1 MDENQEPIE
10 KNNELE
16 SKPQEQNTETN
27 NKEQEIVTEKVEEQ
41 DIVIESQ
48 ELVLANQNEEP
59 IKENKEKKGSYITG
73 TIGAILGGLVAAI
86 PWILTYTFANMI
98 VAALAIII
106 AGGAFLGYKIFKGK
120 IGKAFPVIITI
131 VSLLVVTIVTTV
143 ICPSILMIQSE
154 YPITWDNLISLYIS
168 EARTNV
174 RDAIIQDLIVSL
186 VFTIIGIASI
196 VHSISVQIKNGADG
210 DKIQFNTVAMYEE
223 LKEQVKEQSET
234 VKKACLGLNCMSKE
248 NKATKQEIINEL
260 EMTYNLERKKAKQY
274 FATCGAYKLLKK
286 NKGKYYYDEAEELLK
301 IENLNSRRVSPRK
314 IIVIT
319 IVALV
324 LGVLAGIL
332 VSNLNKENYTIS
344 GTSVELEI
352 ADTQNFYGT
361 REEIINAFGEEAAS
375 YYDFILF
382 DKNEKYEL
390 YGQVVSK
397 EYYEDADFATVIQED
412 RDYYAPYVGEDI
424 ISDVEDKKL
433 GEDAFKSYNYTYA
446 GTSGEQ
452 YRAIIYLY
460 EEENNYIWINIY
472 TDIDVEFTQ
481 IDTIVD
487 NLIK

>member
-1 MDENQEPIE
+1 MDENQKPIE

-16 SKPQEQNTETN
+16 SKAQDSNLEKNERE
-27 NKEQEIVTEKVEEQ
+27 KEIVIEKAEEQ
-41 DIVIESQ
+41 DIAIESQ
-48 ELVLANQNEEP
+48 ELIIANQDEEP
-59 IKENKEKKGSYITG
+59 IKEKKKGSYITG
-73 TIGAILGGLVAAI
+73 TIGAILGGLVASI

-131 VSLLVVTIVTTV
+131 VSLLVVTVVTTV
-143 ICPSILMIQSE
+143 ICPSILMIQSG
-154 YPITWDNLISLYIS
+154 YPITWDNLIDLYIS

-186 VFTIIGIASI
+186 AFTAIGIAAI
-196 VHSISVQIKNGADG
+196 VHSISVQIKNGAAG

-223 LKEQVKEQSET
+223 LKEQVIEQSEA
-234 VKKACLGLNCMSKE
+234 VKKACIGLNCMSKE
-248 NKATKQEIINEL
+248 NKATKQDIINEL
-260 EMTYNLERKKAKQY
+260 EMTYNLEHRKAKQY
-274 FATCGAYKLLKK
+274 FATCASYKLLKK
-286 NKGKYYYDEAEELLK
+286 NKGKYYYDEAEQLLK
-301 IENLNSRRVSPRK
+301 IENLNTRRLSPVKRLV
-314 IIVIT
+314 IIILALVTGIVI
-319 IVALV
+319 
-324 LGVLAGIL
+324 GIL
-332 VSNLNKENYTIS
+332 AFNFNKENYTIS
-344 GTSVELEI
+344 GTNVELDI

-390 YGQVVSK
+390 YGQVISK
-397 EYYEDADFATVIQED
+397 EYYKDVDFATVIQED
-412 RDYYAPYVGEDI
+412 RDYYAPYVGEDV
-424 ISDVEDKKL
+424 ISEVEDKKL
-433 GEDAFKSYNYTYA
+433 GKDIFKSYNYTYA

-472 TDIDVEFTQ
+472 TDIDVEITQ

-487 NLIK
+487 KLIK

>member
-16 SKPQEQNTETN
+16 SK
-27 NKEQEIVTEKVEEQ
+27 
-41 DIVIESQ
+41 SQ
-48 ELVLANQNEEP
+48 ELIITNQNEEP
-59 IKENKEKKGSYITG
+59 IKEKKKGSYITG
-73 TIGAILGGLVAAI
+73 TIGAILGGLVASI

-143 ICPSILMIQSE
+143 ICPSILMIQSG
-154 YPITWDNLISLYIS
+154 YPITLDNLVSLYIS

-186 VFTIIGIASI
+186 AFTAIGIAAI
-196 VHSISVQIKNGADG
+196 VHSISVQIKNGVAG

-223 LKEQVKEQSET
+223 LKKQVKEQSET
-234 VKKACLGLNCMSKE
+234 VKQACMGLNCMSKE

-260 EMTYNLERKKAKQY
+260 EMTYNLEHKKAKQY
-274 FATCGAYKLLKK
+274 FATCASYKLLKK
-286 NKGKYYYDEAEELLK
+286 NKGKYYYDEAEEVLK
-301 IENLNSRRVSPRK
+301 IENLNPRRVSSEKRIL
-314 IIVIT
+314 II
-319 IVALV
+319 IVALTIGIV
-324 LGVLAGIL
+324 IGIL
-332 VSNLNKENYTIS
+332 AFNLNKENYTIA
-344 GTSVELEI
+344 GTNVQLEI

-361 REEIINAFGEEAAS
+361 QEEIINAFGEEAAS
-375 YYDFILF
+375 YYDFIVF

-390 YGQVVSK
+390 YGQVISK
-397 EYYEDADFATVIQED
+397 EYYENVDFTTVIQED
-412 RDYYAPYVGEDI
+412 RNYYAPYVGEDI
-424 ISDVEDKKL
+424 ISEVEDKKL
-433 GEDAFKSYNYTYA
+433 GKDTFKSYNYTYA